1 LFGVTRG
8 CSKLSCGKTCV
19 KLLCRVIGAWYSC
32 LHNDKIISPVF
43 LSAKTTHPSTIFC
56 PIFNLFFLLGN
67 FPQVF
72 TNCYSITRNA
82 PLEGGY
88 KLQYITTGFL
98 SLKDVTTSLQ
108 NVNLI
113 HTTLIPLMAK
123 HIYTRT
129 LQGLRTEPFIVL
141 LTIYSM
147 IGLKIT
153 RYVLLVSF
161 AIPGAVRMKNSTS
174 IKYVDRRTRV
184 LADPGTA
191 LNP

>member
-1 LFGVTRG
+1 MQ
-8 CSKLSCGKTCV
+8 LSTERQNNLSGLPYFCFQQ
-19 KLLCRVIGAWYSC
+19 A
-32 LHNDKIISPVF
+32 
-43 LSAKTTHPSTIFC
+43 LSANFQPRPPTTHPPSFARSSIFSVT
-56 PIFNLFFLLGN
+56 FLGN

-72 TNCYSITRNA
+72 TNCYSITRKA

-88 KLQYITTGFL
+88 KLQYITTVFL

>member
-1 LFGVTRG
+1 
-8 CSKLSCGKTCV
+8 
-19 KLLCRVIGAWYSC
+19 
-32 LHNDKIISPVF
+32 
-43 LSAKTTHPSTIFC
+43 
-56 PIFNLFFLLGN
+56 
-67 FPQVF
+67 
-72 TNCYSITRNA
+72 
-82 PLEGGY
+82 
-88 KLQYITTGFL
+88 
-98 SLKDVTTSLQ
+98 
-108 NVNLI
+108 
-113 HTTLIPLMAK
+113 MAK